1 LKLVAI
7 TVTGME
13 RLKTPSVATLSSI
26 GFAISLLTLS
36 LGATAQG
43 FGSLADPQNLPQSPT
58 DGSAEEVERRKRT
71 ATLLPGVR
79 TSLSYSSNVN
89 LESDTLDANGKSTG
103 SPQRSGDF
111 VLEITPYVRAESEAQ
126 RLKYKLDY
134 SLSNLYRFRTNEKI
148 IARHRFQGNVTA
160 ALSGDWLWLDATG
173 LIANTYADLF
183 APLAVDPNVS
193 FTNVAQIRSLSLS
206 PYIRTRLLGIADG
219 TFRYGL
225 QWNGNSSNAVE
236 QSKFIHVLS
245 ADLRGSEVDGR
256 NWNWSWSGE
265 HTIRKFGNVD
275 IRRNFSIA
283 SGYWVPTPSV
293 RLTGSAVYDQIDGL
307 TARNG
312 KRKGLGPGIGLDW
325 SPYEQGQ
332 IKINAINRYYGNS
345 YNVAISHV
353 SNQLIATF
361 NASKGAS
368 GSVDSSILS
377 VDPGSVFGTGSVT
390 NNPLYRALI
399 AQNLRLG
406 FGIPYGAG
414 LIDDT
419 YILETRAGLS
429 LGVNGIRN
437 SLTLNLFGTRRDTS
451 LFVTAIPSGASG
463 PRGGGVGFSGR
474 FNGLVDVASAA
485 LDYKYKFDA
494 RSNLSLSLTHL
505 QIDSPTVGSTS
516 KSTSLTA
523 GVTTKLTPDA
533 QVGAGLRRSEGS
545 TTGLVRSKF
554 DDTAI
559 FGTLDVR
566 F

>member
-1 LKLVAI
+1 M
-7 TVTGME
+7 GME
-13 RLKTPSVATLSSI
+13 RHNLPLVRALNSI
-26 GFAISLLTLS
+26 GFAASLLTMSLS
-36 LGATAQG
+36 AAAQG
-43 FGSLADPQNLPQSPT
+43 FGSLADPQNIPQSPT
-58 DGSAEEVERRKRT
+58 DVSADEVERRKRT

-79 TSLSYSSNVN
+79 TALSYSTNVN
-89 LESDTLDANGKSTG
+89 LESDTLDANGRSIG
-103 SPQRSGDF
+103 SPKRSGDF
-111 VLEITPYVRAESEAQ
+111 VLEVTPYVRAESEAQ

-148 IARHRFQGNVTA
+148 IGRSRFQGNVTA
-160 ALSGDWLWLDATG
+160 ALSGDLLWLDATG

-183 APLAVDPNVS
+183 SPLAADPNVS
-193 FTNVAQIRSLSLS
+193 FTNVAQIRSFSLS
-206 PYIRTRLLGIADG
+206 PYIKTRLLGVADS

-225 QWNGNSSNAVE
+225 QWNGSSSNAVE

-265 HTIRKFGNVD
+265 HTIRKYGTVD
-275 IRRNFSIA
+275 VRRNFSIA
-283 SGYWVPTPSV
+283 SGYWVPITSV

-307 TARNG
+307 VARNG
-312 KRKGLGPGIGLDW
+312 KRKGLGPGLGLDW

-345 YNVAISHV
+345 YTASASHI
-353 SNQLIATF
+353 SNQFIATF

-377 VDPGSVFGTGSVT
+377 IDPGSVFGSGSVT
-390 NNPLYRALI
+390 NNPLYRSLI

-406 FGIPYGAG
+406 FGIPYAAG
-414 LIDDT
+414 LIEDT

-429 LGVNGIRN
+429 LGVMGIRN

-451 LFVTAIPSGASG
+451 LFVTAVPSGASG

-474 FNGLVDVASAA
+474 FNGIVDVASAG

-494 RSNLSLSLTHL
+494 RSNFSLSLTHL
-505 QIDSPTVGSTS
+505 QIEAPGIGSTS
-516 KSTSLTA
+516 KSTSLSA

>member
-1 LKLVAI
+1 M
-7 TVTGME
+7 GMV
-13 RLKTPSVATLSSI
+13 RHNKPSNAALNSL
-26 GFAISLLTLS
+26 GFVVSLLTLS
-36 LGATAQG
+36 LNAQAQG
-43 FGSLADPQNLPQSPT
+43 TGNLADPQNIPQSPT
-58 DGSAEEVERRKRT
+58 DASADEVERRKRT

-79 TSLSYSSNVN
+79 TALSYSTNVN
-89 LESDTLDANGKSTG
+89 LESDVLDANGQSIGK
-103 SPQRSGDF
+103 PRKSGDF
-111 VLEITPYVRAESEAQ
+111 VLEVTPYIRAESEAQ

-134 SLSNLYRFRTNEKI
+134 SVSNLYRFRTNEKI
-148 IARHRFQGNVTA
+148 IGRHRFQGNLTA
-160 ALSGDWLWLDATG
+160 PLSGDWLWLDATG

-183 APLAVDPNVS
+183 SPLAADPNVS
-193 FTNVAQIRSLSLS
+193 FTNVSQIRSVSLS
-206 PYIRTRLLGIADG
+206 PYIRTRFLGIAQG

-225 QWNGNSSNAVE
+225 QWNGNSNNAVE

-245 ADLRGSEVDGR
+245 SDIRGSEVDGQ

-265 HTIRKFGNVD
+265 HTIRKYGTVD

-307 TARNG
+307 IARNG
-312 KRKGLGPGIGLDW
+312 KKKGLGPGIGLDW

-345 YNVAISHV
+345 YNVAASHIG
-353 SNQLIATF
+353 NQLIATF

-377 VDPGSVFGTGSVT
+377 IDPGSVFGSGSVT
-390 NNPLYRALI
+390 NNPLYRSLI

-414 LIDDT
+414 LIEDT
-419 YILETRAGLS
+419 YILETRAGMS
-429 LGVNGIRN
+429 LGIIGLRN

-451 LFVTAIPSGASG
+451 LFVTAVPSGASG
-463 PRGGGVGFSGR
+463 PRGGGVGVSGR
-474 FNGLVDVASAA
+474 FKGIVDVGSAS

-494 RSNLSLSLTHL
+494 RSNLNLSLTHL
-505 QIDSPTVGSTS
+505 QIDAPFIGSTS

-533 QVGAGLRRSEGS
+533 QIGAGIRKSEGS
-545 TTGLVRSKF
+545 TTGLVRTKF
-554 DDTAI
+554 DDTAV